1 MPAPA
6 WSAIRGTTCAARIPI
21 EAILGSRGGW
31 DFGFNIGAGV
41 GFALGD
47 SGEFYVESKYRYV
60 MGPEIV
66 SATPLP
72 SSSAS
77 SGGNANG
84 QYLPL
89 TFGFRF

>member
-1 MPAPA
+1 MICDPYYY
-6 WSAIRGTTCAARIPI
+6 ICGTYPVDAVI
-21 EAILGSRGGW
+21 GSRGGW

-47 SGEFYVESKYRYV
+47 SAEFYVESKFHYV
-60 MGPEIV
+60 WGPEIV
-66 SATPLP
+66 AATPLP
-72 SSSAS
+72 SGQGT
-77 SGGNANG
+77 GGGTNG